1 MDKQEIIKNCIF
13 GLAVGDALGVPY
25 EFMRRD
31 QTQAVDLTNMK
42 SYGYFHKQPAGAWS
56 DDTAMTLAS
65 MDSITRSRGFA
76 PDDMMAAFQDWYQN
90 GAYTSTGETFGVGR
104 TVYHALRKAQ
114 NLLPALQC
122 GQKRFHDNGN
132 GSLMCVALV
141 ALYCAFHDLGRA
153 DEVRL
158 VGDASAITH
167 AHEISKLGCLIYTD
181 YLKLIIN
188 GINKLAAYDKC
199 CEIDYSNAFSKKALK
214 AYERVLHGGLPE
226 LRQHKLVESGYV
238 VATLEA
244 ARWCVLT
251 ESTYED
257 TAVAAVRLG
266 YDTDTIAAIAGSMSG
281 ILYGREAIP
290 QKWMSDLLQKESI
303 NALCDYLRIIGRN
316 KLKGA

>member
-42 SYGYFHKQPAGAWS
+42 SNGYFHKQPAGAWS

-65 MDSITRSRGFA
+65 MDSITRSHGFD

-132 GSLMCVALV
+132 GSLMRVAPV

-181 YLKLIIN
+181 FLKFLTN
-188 GINKLAAYDKC
+188 GINKRAAYDKC

-214 AYERVLHGGLPE
+214 AYERVLHGGLPD
-226 LRQHKLVESGYV
+226 LHRHMLVESGFV

-244 ARWCVLT
+244 ALWCVLT

-257 TAVAAVRLG
+257 TAVVAVRLG
-266 YDTDTIAAIAGSMSG
+266 YDTDTVAAIAGSISG
-281 ILYGREAIP
+281 IIYGRETIP
-290 QKWMSDLLQKESI
+290 PKWMSDLLQKESI
-303 NALCDYLRIIGRN
+303 NSLCESFAMI
-316 KLKGA
+316 